1 MNKRVIQLLWSPHHE
16 TILGTVRN
24 DRRVCV
30 WRDLSNIEHGDELL
44 VTIDIFHLSHHF
56 FFLSQFVHSGHTN
69 ELSDFGWNPAEP
81 WMIASCAED
90 NVLQT
95 WQMVN

>member
-1 MNKRVIQLLWSPHHE
+1 MGMNKRVIQLLWSPHHE

-44 VTIDIFHLSHHF
+44 
-56 FFLSQFVHSGHTN
+56 FVHSGHTN

-81 WMIASCAED
+81 WMIVSCGEN

-95 WQMVN
+95 W